1 VDETLLARRVDP
13 MQEALDPGNR
23 FDPDDRL
30 IKLTTA
36 ANLAGVLRHPRQ
48 SSAQED
54 PPDPIEHP
62 ELITGLVCSTD
73 GAMRWTKLQA
83 LPAIARLGSE
93 DAWLTIWEHFT
104 GDEDYDVRRAAGNE
118 LDRNAWNAYPQLR
131 ERIQCFILRAGYRA
145 SKGEALQPEDSAKP
159 KKSFEALGWVLPAIV
174 SGLSEELRG
183 DDDGGC
189 EDQSSKSKPENSLD
203 GARKQLGRFA
213 TLAFEGGRPEL
224 EDSLAQGFKADAM
237 CHASDPTRKFKGPGW
252 VASNRRLAADI
263 ALPRAE
269 SWYARMLLYQAL
281 ALYAITGANR
291 DDTMDIISYRLHRSR
306 ERHPLARRAAKLAR
320 KALRHAQFK
329 GPRWEA
335 FVWSDDVEGSGRLPA
350 VLSRGTAQ
358 LVGDVT
364 ILVDLK
370 EGSTPDHHESFGHM
384 EELPH
389 CLSGSRDRHE
399 ILGKG
404 CPPQCG
410 WGFCPYR
417 AASPDEP
424 NKHRGVS
431 RGFSRGER
439 RLAAKLGAMPPPW
452 QRRLRRR
459 RMREFWEQMEFKA
472 RR

>member
-1 VDETLLARRVDP
+1 
-13 MQEALDPGNR
+13 M
-23 FDPDDRL
+23 
-30 IKLTTA
+30 
-36 ANLAGVLRHPRQ
+36 
-48 SSAQED
+48 
-54 PPDPIEHP
+54 
-62 ELITGLVCSTD
+62 
-73 GAMRWTKLQA
+73 
-83 LPAIARLGSE
+83 
-93 DAWLTIWEHFT
+93 
-104 GDEDYDVRRAAGNE
+104 
-118 LDRNAWNAYPQLR
+118 
-131 ERIQCFILRAGYRA
+131 
-145 SKGEALQPEDSAKP
+145 
-159 KKSFEALGWVLPAIV
+159 
-174 SGLSEELRG
+174 
-183 DDDGGC
+183 
-189 EDQSSKSKPENSLD
+189 
-203 GARKQLGRFA
+203 FA

-291 DDTMDIISYRLHRSR
+291 DDTLDIFAYRLHRSR

-320 KALRHAQFK
+320 KALRHARFK
-329 GPRWEA
+329 GSRWEA

-350 VLSRGTAQ
+350 VLSYGTAQ

-364 ILVDLK
+364 VLVDLK

-384 EELPH
+384 EELPY
-389 CLSGSRDRHE
+389 CLSDSRNRHE
-399 ILGKG
+399 ILGTG

-452 QRRLRRR
+452 QRRIRRR
-459 RMREFWEQMEFKA
+459 RMRKFWEQMEFKA